1 MKKYSAFG
9 VAIALAAMLALTGTA
24 RAYVILGQNAGNLI
38 GGDLTDPENDGAA
51 DADVN
56 YNATFLADHENG
68 FGGGEFAFN
77 VFDNQVGGG
86 NAKWCCGTNP
96 AGLPPAHW
104 VQATFDQPYLL
115 THFTV
120 TSSNDTPG
128 RDPRVW
134 QVLGSNNGI
143 DFDVIYSR
151 NNTSTAVWTQR
162 NQVIRFNDGGA
173 DFVTQTVGYTTFRL
187 STDKTGLTS
196 GAYFALNEIEFF
208 GTVVPEPVT
217 VLTVAALGGLVI
229 RRRRR

>member
-1 MKKYSAFG
+1 MKKVNTLGF
-9 VAIALAAMLALTGTA
+9 VIALAAMLALSATA
-24 RAYVILGQNAGNLI
+24 QAYVILGQNAASLI

-51 DADVN
+51 DANTN
-56 YNATFLADHENG
+56 YNATFLSDHEQG
-68 FGGGEFAFN
+68 FGGGEFAYN
-77 VFDNQVGGG
+77 VFDNRVGGG
-86 NAKWCCGTNP
+86 NDKWCCGDANLGFP
-96 AGLPPAHW
+96 HW
-104 VQATFDQPYLL
+104 VQATFDHPYLL

-120 TSSNDTPG
+120 TSSNDTSG